1 MQRKKAN
8 IAPRCFWGWL
18 LRTWHEDFL
27 SSFEKQQQKELFPA
41 SHTWRKSRHKTHTHA
56 TLVYYLT
63 RVIGAA
69 HFLLFPLLLSS
80 AHFFFLPPQFQPEK
94 NCLKW
99 RHWFDHAGYFII
111 DETISCS
118 PINWSWN
125 SYGTGIRRMGRSRRE
140 IWWRGKTKNKKEFR
154 NKVKGYYC
162 LSYVCLKL
170 FWWGLKLIIMMG
182 VVLLVLCVQEETRE
196 DRDRLLCAVWRK
208 KKTIFSEKTF
218 FGFVFSQLFVTFSS
232 CAGALI
238 IIMRARINNKMEQ
251 QQQQPPLQKNNN
263 MGASQ
268 YNAVFETNK
277 RSSPKSLDRKIR

>member
-99 RHWFDHAGYFII
+99 RH
-111 DETISCS
+111 
-118 PINWSWN
+118 
-125 SYGTGIRRMGRSRRE
+125 
-140 IWWRGKTKNKKEFR
+140 
-154 NKVKGYYC
+154 
-162 LSYVCLKL
+162 
-170 FWWGLKLIIMMG
+170 
-182 VVLLVLCVQEETRE
+182 
-196 DRDRLLCAVWRK
+196 
-208 KKTIFSEKTF
+208 
-218 FGFVFSQLFVTFSS
+218 
-232 CAGALI
+232 
-238 IIMRARINNKMEQ
+238 
-251 QQQQPPLQKNNN
+251 
-263 MGASQ
+263 
-268 YNAVFETNK
+268 
-277 RSSPKSLDRKIR
+277 